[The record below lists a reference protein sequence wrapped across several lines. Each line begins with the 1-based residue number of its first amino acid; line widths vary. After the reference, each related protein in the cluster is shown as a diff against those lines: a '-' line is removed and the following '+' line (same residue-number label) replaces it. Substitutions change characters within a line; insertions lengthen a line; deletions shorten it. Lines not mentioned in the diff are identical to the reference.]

1 MCGTMNDT
9 GDIETGSWPNSF
21 EDHLKLGEKI
31 TLNANDNNA

>member
-21 EDHLKLGEKI
+21 EDYAAEKI
-31 TLNANDNNA
+31 RIEQK